1 MYIAMLPIQG
11 CTRAVGLGLFQS
23 EERAQWAAALA
34 QERLREKR
42 PDVDE
47 GALLLAHEAAVA
59 AAKQANVRRRSR
71 SQRHDDYI
79 AQRVVPLPKSG
90 ALTPPSE
97 VFGTR
102 AEAHLMASYL
112 MSTRCDGGAAGDDED
127 GDEDGDDGGGE
138 EADLLAAA
146 RRRLWPSAELAESV
160 LRARRAEIAPPP
172 RAHLER

>member
-1 MYIAMLPIQG
+1 MTLAAARRPGSVLRTVRIHPA
-11 CTRAVGLGLFQS
+11 CTLQCCLFKAVRAQWGSAFFQS

-79 AQRVVPLPKSG
+79 VQRVVPLPKSG
-90 ALTPPSE
+90 ALTPP
-97 VFGTR
+97 
-102 AEAHLMASYL
+102 
-112 MSTRCDGGAAGDDED
+112 
-127 GDEDGDDGGGE
+127 
-138 EADLLAAA
+138 
-146 RRRLWPSAELAESV
+146 
-160 LRARRAEIAPPP
+160 
-172 RAHLER
+172 

>member
-79 AQRVVPLPKSG
+79 AQRVVP
-90 ALTPPSE
+90 
-97 VFGTR
+97 
-102 AEAHLMASYL
+102 HMY
-112 MSTRCDGGAAGDDED
+112 
-127 GDEDGDDGGGE
+127 
-138 EADLLAAA
+138 
-146 RRRLWPSAELAESV
+146 
-160 LRARRAEIAPPP
+160 IAPRSGIASQIWRVDPSQ
-172 RAHLER
+172 